1 MADEF
6 YAIGIILLHLVIA
19 FPGEPKNRNLY
30 AKTFVMAD
38 SIKDVLSLFDSWANR
53 FVKNKS
59 PDFSFTHFQSVMDL
73 AKLLI
78 SSRKLTHA
86 DVRKMI
92 NEL

>member
-38 SIKDVLSLFDSWANR
+38 SIKDVL
-53 FVKNKS
+53 
-59 PDFSFTHFQSVMDL
+59 
-73 AKLLI
+73 
-78 SSRKLTHA
+78 
-86 DVRKMI
+86 
-92 NEL
+92 